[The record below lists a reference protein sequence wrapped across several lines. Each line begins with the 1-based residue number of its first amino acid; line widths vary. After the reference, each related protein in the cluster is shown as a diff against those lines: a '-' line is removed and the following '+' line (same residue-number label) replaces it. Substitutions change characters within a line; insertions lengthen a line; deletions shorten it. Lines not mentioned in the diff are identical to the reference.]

1 MKSKIN
7 KESFKQIHQTLMVVN
22 LKSTKGK
29 KNRRW
34 TPSPPKDLAH
44 LNNLFSFTILKIKK
58 SHVLNMVIIF
68 KDRWFVLSTW
78 TKGMFTTATSTYAI
92 YVPSVHVPIVHV
104 LGTHCW
110 SSVFSLSS
118 LHWLVVWV
126 LAGDTYNKHI
136 HTHIHFVSSHVT
148 AIEKL

>member
-58 SHVLNMVIIF
+58 SQVLNMVIIF

-78 TKGMFTTATSTYAI
+78 TKGHVYNSNVHVPYI

-136 HTHIHFVSSHVT
+136 HTYTFR
-148 AIEKL
+148 